1 MSRWRMSLVFSCCLL
16 TAIEG
21 VSANCCAQ
29 SSSPQHIEK
38 ASADGNTTN
47 DKPPKPKPRSKKE
60 FSNSFSDPV
69 VNSMDFDNSLGPHL
83 FTNIAEDQKA
93 IWTSPAHLR
102 LADADWLLPLGL
114 VAGGMLA
121 TDTEVSKHLSNSP
134 SRLRYSND
142 FSNYGIAS
150 LAATAGGLYLWGRI
164 RHDDHKRETGF
175 LAAEAALNS
184 LAVTYT
190 AKYAFERE
198 RPLQDNF
205 RGQFWQGGD
214 SFPSEHA
221 AASWSIAGVF
231 AHEYP
236 GPLTSLLAYGMASA
250 ITASRVD
257 AKQHFPTDVLVGSAI
272 GWFVAQE
279 VYRRH
284 HDPELGGGEWETYAE
299 SRDEGPG
306 RVLGSA
312 GSPYVELDSWIYPAI
327 ERLAALGYIHSEY
340 LGMRPWTRIE
350 CAQLVQEAG
359 DAIRDDAPV
368 PEEADQLFS
377 ILTAEFNGNSDESS
391 SAGETSLR
399 LESVYAGATDIS
411 GPPLHDSYHFGQT
424 IINDY
429 GRPYEEGFNTYD
441 GFSGYGT
448 AGRFTLYVRGEFQHA
463 PFAPAYSLA
472 ARQAIATA
480 DNNPLQPATP
490 FAAVNRFTLLD
501 TYVAAD
507 AGGWDFAFGKQSLW
521 WGPGEGGALLF
532 SDNAEPIY
540 MFRGSRN
547 APFSVPL
554 LSRFLGPFKVDF
566 FVGKLSGNDFPA
578 RPLIHGE
585 KISFKPTKN
594 LELGF
599 SRSSEFGGVGRPLT
613 PLAIFRSYTLFTSG
627 SRLPPAGNPGKR
639 TGGFDFSYRVPF
651 VRNWLTVYADSLSDD
666 DPSPLANPARAGIS
680 TGFYMPRLPHLAK
693 LDLRVESVYTNTPR
707 SGVGDNGGHF
717 IYFDS
722 FYHDLYTN
730 KGNIIGSWIGRE
742 GSGFQG
748 WSTYWF
754 TSRNSLQFGYRHAKV
769 ADDFIPGGETLNDGS
784 AKVNWWLRDDLNVS
798 ASVQYEK
805 WVAPILASGPQT
817 NWTSSVEIT
826 FQPHGLV
833 VPFRS
838 RQQVEHEEKQ
848 PVADKDTGE

>member
-1 MSRWRMSLVFSCCLL
+1 MFGCCLL
-16 TAIEG
+16 AAIEG
-21 VSANCCAQ
+21 VSASCCAQ
-29 SSSPQHIEK
+29 SASRQLSEK
-38 ASADGNTTN
+38 GLADKNATN
-47 DKPPKPKPRSKKE
+47 DRPPRPTPRSKKKR
-60 FSNSFSDPV
+60 SIDLSDSFASSPDY
-69 VNSMDFDNSLGPHL
+69 DNSLELHL
-83 FTNIAEDQKA
+83 LKSVGEDQKA
-93 IWTSPAHLR
+93 IWTSPSHLC
-102 LADADWLLPLGL
+102 LVDADWLLPLGV

-121 TDTEVSKHLSNSP
+121 TDTEVSKHLSNSG
-134 SRLRYSND
+134 SRLKYSNN

-150 LAATAGGLYLWGRI
+150 LAASAGGLYFWGRI
-164 RHDDHKRETGF
+164 THDDHKRETGF
-175 LAAEAALNS
+175 LAGEAVLNS
-184 LAVTYT
+184 LAATYA

-198 RPLQDNF
+198 RPLQDDY
-205 RGQFWQGGD
+205 RGRFWQGGD

-250 ITASRVD
+250 ITASRMS
-257 AKQHFPTDVLVGSAI
+257 AKQHFPTDALVGSAI

-327 ERLAALGYIHSEY
+327 ERLAALGYVHSEY

-359 DAIRDDAPV
+359 EAIRDDASV
-368 PEEADQLFS
+368 PEEADQLYS
-377 ILTAEFNGNSDESS
+377 ILTAEFNDDLDESGS
-391 SAGETSLR
+391 GEETSLR
-399 LESVYAGATDIS
+399 LESLYTGTTEIT
-411 GPPLHDSYHFGQT
+411 GQPLHDSYHFGQT

-429 GRPYEEGFNTYD
+429 GRPYEEGFSTYD

-448 AGRFTLYVRGEFQHA
+448 AGRLTIYVRGEYQHA
-463 PFAPAYSLA
+463 PFAPPYSLA
-472 ARQAIATA
+472 ARQAISTA
-480 DNNPLQPATP
+480 DDNPLQPATP
-490 FAAVNRFTLLD
+490 FAALNRFTLLD

-540 MFRGSRN
+540 MLRGSRN

-566 FVGKLSGNDFPA
+566 FVGKLSGNGFPP
-578 RPLIHGE
+578 RPAIHGE

-599 SRSSEFGGVGRPLT
+599 SRTSEFGGVGRPLT

-627 SRLPPAGNPGKR
+627 SRLPAAGNPGKR

-666 DPSPLANPARAGIS
+666 DPSPLANPARAGIG
-680 TGFYMPRLPHLAK
+680 TGFYMPRLPHLPK

-707 SGVGDNGGHF
+707 SGVGDNSGHF

-730 KGNIIGSWIGRE
+730 KGNIIGNWIGRE

-784 AKVNWWLRDDLNVS
+784 AKVSWWVGDDVDVS
-798 ASVQYEK
+798 AFVQYEK
-805 WVAPILASGPQT
+805 WLAPILAP
-817 NWTSSVEIT
+817 
-826 FQPHGLV
+826 
-833 VPFRS
+833 S
-838 RQQVEHEEKQ
+838 RQT
-848 PVADKDTGE
+848 DWTGSIQIEFCPKSWKLSKASN